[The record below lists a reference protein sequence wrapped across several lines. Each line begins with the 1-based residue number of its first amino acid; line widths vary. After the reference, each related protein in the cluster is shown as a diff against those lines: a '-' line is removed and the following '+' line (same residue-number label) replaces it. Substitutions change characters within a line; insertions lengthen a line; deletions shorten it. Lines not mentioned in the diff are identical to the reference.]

1 VIAQIL
7 LKRVG
12 GGRIA
17 AYEILLGVP
26 AISNLVREGK
36 TFQIPTIM
44 QTGKRLGMRTMT
56 DSLAELVRSGQV
68 EAQEALSK
76 AVDKDGLRALLKIEQ

>member
-7 LKRVG
+7 LKKVG

-17 AYEILLGVP
+17 AYEVLLGVP
-26 AISNLVREGK
+26 AISNLIREGK

-44 QTGKRLGMRTMT
+44 QTGKRLGMRTMN

-76 AVDKDGLRALLKIEQ
+76 AVDKDALRGLLKIEQ